1 MDLRSLAAVDLAKA
15 IRDRKLTSLE
25 ATTAA
30 IARLKP
36 VHELCNAVVAF
47 EDDDA
52 LSFARAIDASLTR
65 GDDPGALAGVPL
77 AHKDMFDRAGKIP
90 SWGARIRLDK
100 PCARDATLIHR
111 LKAAGSVQIAALHLT
126 EFAFGPT
133 GHNYVLG
140 HCRNPWDPTRITGGS
155 SSGSAVCVA
164 AGVVPAALG
173 SDTGGSLRL
182 PAAACGI
189 ASIKP
194 TWSRVTRAGAMPL
207 SPSLDTVGALA
218 RDVRDLAAMM
228 TILAGHDPLDPTS
241 SHRSVPDY
249 QQEMS
254 QPVQG
259 LRIGIDDALIG
270 EAHTEVQQAIE
281 SSLQQL
287 EKAGA
292 KRVKVRLKDFAVLD
306 HLMQI
311 LQLTEVASSH
321 GPYLRRR
328 AEEIGPQVRAR
339 IEYGHF
345 ISGADYQTALRAR
358 GTILARVLSETYA
371 DADMTILPVL
381 ADPLP
386 TIADLDVA
394 GGPKLLA
401 AMARVVK
408 YTRPIN
414 YLGLPTITLPVP
426 RTGGLPNGFQLV
438 GRPFAEGR
446 LLAIGR
452 AYQRIVPPEVATRLA

>member
-1 MDLRSLAAVDLAKA
+1 MDLKSTAAVDLAKA
-15 IRDRKLTSLE
+15 ISARKVSSLE
-25 ATTAA
+25 ATEAA

-36 VHELCNAVVAF
+36 VHEACNAVVAF
-47 EDDDA
+47 EDEDA
-52 LSFARAIDASLTR
+52 RGFARAVDAAIAKGQPAGPL
-65 GDDPGALAGVPL
+65 GGVPL

-100 PCARDATLIHR
+100 PCARDATLIQR

-140 HCRNPWDPTRITGGS
+140 HCRNPWDTSRITGGS
-155 SSGSAVCVA
+155 SSGSAVSVA

-173 SDTGGSLRL
+173 SDTGGSLRV
-182 PAAACGI
+182 PAACCGI

-207 SPSLDTVGALA
+207 APSLDTVGALA

-228 TILAGHDPLDPTS
+228 NVIAGHDPLDPAS
-241 SHRSVPDY
+241 SRRPVPDY
-249 QQEMS
+249 AALLD
-254 QPVQG
+254 QPVKG
-259 LRIGIDDALIG
+259 MRIGVDEALIG
-270 EAHTEVQQAIE
+270 EAASEVQKLVEAGLAI
-281 SSLQQL
+281 L

-292 KRVKVRLKDFAVLD
+292 KRVKTRFEDFRTLD

-311 LQLTEVASSH
+311 IQLAEVASAH
-321 GPYLRRR
+321 GPMLRKRGDDY
-328 AEEIGPQVRAR
+328 GPQVRAR

-345 ISGADYQTALRAR
+345 VSAADYQTALRAR
-358 GTILARVLSETYA
+358 GTILAKVLAHTYA
-371 DADMTILPVL
+371 QADMAILPVL

-386 TIADLDVA
+386 TIAELDVA
-394 GGPKLLA
+394 GGPQLLA
-401 AMARVVK
+401 AMGRAVK
-408 YTRPIN
+408 YTRPLN
-414 YLGLPTITLPVP
+414 YLGLPTIVLPTP
-426 RTGGLPNGFQLV
+426 RNGGLPNGFQLV
-438 GRPFAEGR
+438 GRPFAEDR

-452 AYQRIVPPEVATRLA
+452 AYQKILPPEVATRLA